1 MSELTKQ
8 HELVIDYLINNYY
21 NDVERLAKIR
31 MVSEVIAQVGTPDKI
46 ASSIDKVALFNNI
59 KKSYPPK
66 TEELVKEFI
75 EGVNFVMFLDKTS
88 EEWDKS

>member
-1 MSELTKQ
+1 MSELTNQ
-8 HELVIDYLINNYY
+8 QELVIDYLMNNYY
-21 NDVERLAKIR
+21 DDVERMAKIR
-31 MVSEVIAQVGTPDKI
+31 MVSEVIAQVGKPEQI
-46 ASSIDKVALFNNI
+46 ANTIDKVALFNGI

-88 EEWDKS
+88 KEWES